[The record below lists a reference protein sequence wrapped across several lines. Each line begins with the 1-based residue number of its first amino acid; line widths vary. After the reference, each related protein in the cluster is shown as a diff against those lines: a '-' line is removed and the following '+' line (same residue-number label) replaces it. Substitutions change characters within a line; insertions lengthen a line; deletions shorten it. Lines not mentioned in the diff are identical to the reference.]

1 LAKLWLWAS
10 PLLALL
16 AWCGGRGEKS
26 PGVRLLGVSAL
37 LTFFAYFLIEFDQG
51 HGWGY
56 RYFHSAW
63 GVLPVLAAM
72 GVMKLAATDYQRVFR
87 QVAMLTLVSLV
98 AANAMRFVQ
107 MGDFMQAHLAQFPPR
122 VDAERTIV
130 LHNGRGYYALDLI
143 QNDPWVRGDQI
154 ILLARTPAD
163 VEKIREHFPA
173 ARAVSANLY
182 GVTLA
187 EGEARR

>member
-1 LAKLWLWAS
+1 M
-10 PLLALL
+10 ALL
-16 AWCGGRGEKS
+16 AQFCYLRSPITRSRPGFVGGEQIGNGFCHCRRRPVCRRSFPLPDSRIQAG
-26 PGVRLLGVSAL
+26 
-37 LTFFAYFLIEFDQG
+37 FF
-51 HGWGY
+51 
-56 RYFHSAW
+56 
-63 GVLPVLAAM
+63 
-72 GVMKLAATDYQRVFR
+72 
-87 QVAMLTLVSLV
+87 
-98 AANAMRFVQ
+98 
-107 MGDFMQAHLAQFPPR
+107 

-163 VEKIREHFPA
+163 VEKIREHFPS
-173 ARAVSANLY
+173 ARAVSTNLY